1 MIDRLFINGARLLR
15 LGKNVLPGAEKIMD
29 KGLKTLGRTGGNGL
43 KRGAEGGLSFFEKV
57 STKAVEMGEK
67 GTVKKLASNAG
78 KFTGHLA
85 SDVETTF
92 RGVNNI
98 AGILTNGYEAKG
110 FNAAR
115 NKLFN
120 TNKYTGRRIAQVLKD
135 SDESILFGKKAT
147 KFGTSIIVGAGAIVG
162 TKDAVQDRLRK
173 QQGQYTGTSGNAPV
187 NTYAYQGASYADNA
201 GATGDLVLSMH
212 RQRHTG
218 IL

>member
-29 KGLKTLGRTGGNGL
+29 KGLKTLGRIGGNGL

-212 RQRHTG
+212 RQRHGG

>member
-1 MIDRLFINGARLLR
+1 MIDRLFINGTRLLR
-15 LGKNVLPGAEKIMD
+15 LGKNVLPGAEKVMD
-29 KGLKTLGRTGGNGL
+29 KGLKTLGRVGGNGL

-67 GTVKKLASNAG
+67 GTVKKLANNAG

-212 RQRHTG
+212 RQRHSG

>member
-15 LGKNVLPGAEKIMD
+15 LGKNVLPGVEKVMD
-29 KGLKTLGRTGGNGL
+29 KGLKTLGRVGGNGL

-67 GTVKKLASNAG
+67 GTVKKLANNAG

-212 RQRHTG
+212 RQRHSG

>member
-1 MIDRLFINGARLLR
+1 MINRLFTNGSRLLR
-15 LGKNVLPGAEKIMD
+15 LGKNVLPGAEKALE
-29 KGLKTLGRTGGNGL
+29 KGGKVLGRIGGNGL
-43 KRGAEGGLSFFEKV
+43 RYGAEGGLKFFEKA
-57 STKAVEMGEK
+57 STKAVEIGEK

-85 SDVETTF
+85 NDVETTL

-115 NKLFN
+115 NKLLN

-135 SDESILFGKKAT
+135 SDESVLLGKRAT
-147 KFGTSIIVGAGAIVG
+147 KFGVAIIATGGAIMS
-162 TKDAVQDRLRK
+162 TKDAVVDRLHA
-173 QQGQYTGTSGNAPV
+173 QQGRVVGSAGNAPV
-187 NTYAYQGASYADNA
+187 NNYAYQGASYADNA

-212 RQRHTG
+212 RQRHSG

>member
-15 LGKNVLPGAEKIMD
+15 LGKNVLPGVEKVMD
-29 KGLKTLGRTGGNGL
+29 KGLKTLGRVGGNGL

-67 GTVKKLASNAG
+67 GTVKKLANNAG

-173 QQGQYTGTSGNAPV
+173 QQGQYTGTSGNAPT

-212 RQRHTG
+212 RQRHSG

>member
-15 LGKNVLPGAEKIMD
+15 LGKNVLPGVEKVMD
-29 KGLKTLGRTGGNGL
+29 KGLKTLGRVGGNGL
-43 KRGAEGGLSFFEKV
+43 KRGAESGLSFFEKV

-67 GTVKKLASNAG
+67 GTVKKLANNAG

-212 RQRHTG
+212 RQRHSG

>member
-29 KGLKTLGRTGGNGL
+29 KGLKTLGRIGGNGL

-67 GTVKKLASNAG
+67 GTVKKLANNAG

-173 QQGQYTGTSGNAPV
+173 QQGQYTGTLGNAPV

-212 RQRHTG
+212 RQRHSG

>member
-29 KGLKTLGRTGGNGL
+29 KGLKTLGRVGGNGL
-43 KRGAEGGLSFFEKV
+43 KRGAESGLSFFEKV

-67 GTVKKLASNAG
+67 GTVKKLANNAG

-212 RQRHTG
+212 RQRHSG

>member
-29 KGLKTLGRTGGNGL
+29 KGLKTLGRIGGNGL

-67 GTVKKLASNAG
+67 GTVKKLANNAG

-98 AGILTNGYEAKG
+98 AGILTNGYEGKG

-212 RQRHTG
+212 RQRHSG

>member
-29 KGLKTLGRTGGNGL
+29 KGLKTLGRIGGNGL

-67 GTVKKLASNAG
+67 GTVKKLANNAG

-147 KFGTSIIVGAGAIVG
+147 KFGTSIIVGVGAIVG

-212 RQRHTG
+212 RQRHSG